1 MGGLY
6 FGPEDAPLF
15 GVYQP
20 PLTDADRDTGVVICN
35 PFGPE
40 YTSSH
45 RALRQLGIRLARA
58 GFHLLRFDYRGSG
71 DSSGEGD
78 QLDLETLKADVASA
92 IEFLKDMAG
101 LSKVSLVGLRLGAAV
116 AALAAAGRR
125 DVERL
130 VLWEPV
136 VSGARYLE
144 ELWAMHAGWLDG
156 RPWIPLR
163 HAAGSD
169 SVWEVVGYPLTPR
182 IREGIAS
189 VALDQLSQRPARRV
203 LLVADATGDS
213 ARPLEEALRGL
224 GASVETATSPE
235 ASIWKQ
241 DEDTRAIVPAA
252 TLATIAGW
260 LAGAR

>member
-6 FGPEDAPLF
+6 FGPRDAPLF

-71 DSSGEGD
+71 DSSGDGEEVE
-78 QLDLETLKADVASA
+78 LDSLTADAGCA

-101 LSKVSLVGLRLGAAV
+101 LSKVALVGLRLGASV
-116 AALAAAGRR
+116 AALVASGRR

-136 VSGARYLE
+136 ISGERYLD

-156 RPWIPLR
+156 RPWIPLAHGR
-163 HAAGSD
+163 GDDAT
-169 SVWEVVGYPLTPR
+169 WEVVGYPLAPR
-182 IREGIAS
+182 ARAGIA
-189 VALDQLSQRPARRV
+189 ALSLQRLAQRPARRV
-203 LLVADATGDS
+203 LVVADAGGEPV
-213 ARPLEEALRGL
+213 AQLAEALRGL
-224 GASVETATSPE
+224 GATVELA
-235 ASIWKQ
+235 AAGGAAVWKQ
-241 DEDTRAIVPAA
+241 DEDTRAIVPSA
-252 TLATIAGW
+252 TLAAIGSW
-260 LAGAR
+260 LGAR